1 MPVGSRLHPI
11 IIPDGEAVCPP
22 PKRKLEAVIDI
33 SDDEE
38 QEEVRVVRT
47 PKKVKFLGVVDLT
60 N

>member
-1 MPVGSRLHPI
+1 MPVGSHLRPI
-11 IIPDGEAVCPP
+11 IISDDEAVRPP